1 MSTKY
6 ALINGEFVS
15 KNEAAILLNDLSIQR
30 GYGIF
35 DYFRTIQNQ
44 PVFLDEHLAR
54 LYYSAEKMRLTIE
67 HTSAQLK
74 ELIHQLIQKNDL
86 PDSGIRITI
95 TGGYSGDGYSI
106 AKPNVII
113 QQNPFRFNVENFEKG
128 IRLMS
133 YNHQRQLSD
142 VKTIDYL
149 QAIYLQP
156 LLKEKQAD
164 DILYH
169 HQGILTECPRAN
181 FFMVTHDEEVITPS
195 ENILKG
201 ITRKKI
207 LGLKDFKVRESDI
220 LLKELKNI
228 KEAFI
233 TSTTKNVLPVLQI
246 DDQKIGDGKPGPV
259 TTAIYQKIC
268 ELRGE
273 AD

>member
-1 MSTKY
+1 MSTEY
-6 ALINGEFVS
+6 AIINGEFVP
-15 KNEAAILLNDLSIQR
+15 KNEATIRMNDLSIQR

-35 DYFRTIQNQ
+35 DYFRTIQYQ

-54 LYYSAEKMRLTIE
+54 LYYSAEKMRLTFE
-67 HTSAQLK
+67 HNSDQLK
-74 ELIHQLIQKNDL
+74 ELIYQLIQKNDL

-106 AKPNVII
+106 GKPNVVIE
-113 QQNPFRFNVENFEKG
+113 QNPFGFNKESFEKG

-133 YNHQRQLSD
+133 YGHQRQLSD

-169 HQGILTECPRAN
+169 HQGIITECPRAN

-207 LGLKDFKVRESDI
+207 LSLKEFTVLESEIHLNELKD
-220 LLKELKNI
+220 I

-246 DDQKIGDGKPGPV
+246 DGLTIGDGKPGPV

-268 ELRGE
+268 ALRGE
-273 AD
+273 AG